1 MYGIG
6 VTYPLLYNIKLSVS
20 SGRQAKSSAFH
31 PAIKIAGTIGRRI
44 LRMTGRRERRDSKPQ
59 ATVKAGE

>member
-6 VTYPLLYNIKLSVS
+6 IIYPLLYDIKLLVS
-20 SGRQAKSSAFH
+20 SGRQAKSIEFQ
-31 PAIKIAGTIGRRI
+31 PVIKIAGTIGRRI
-44 LRMTGRRERRDSKPQ
+44 LRMTSCRGRRNSEPQ